1 MRTLFFIALSLIIF
15 SNTANAGKVYIWTD
29 KKGVEHITTAPP
41 PENAKIKHKAATKR
55 DSPAEIANFQRQQRA
70 QNDRYFQEWQAG
82 QNKPTVQTT
91 TFSPPVTST
100 QEKKRQAISA
110 EWEEHKHTG
119 TMITN
124 PGQPAGGVIDVR
136 TGQHYTPAAG
146 GVVDPRTGTF
156 HQETA
161 GGYVNTRTGE
171 FSPKI
176 SP

>member
-1 MRTLFFIALSLIIF
+1 MRTLFFITLCLIFF

-41 PENAKIKHKAATKR
+41 PENVKIKHKAAMKR
-55 DSPAEIANFQRQQRA
+55 DSPEEIANFQRQQRA
-70 QNDRYFQEWQAG
+70 QNDRYFREWQAG
-82 QNKPTVQTT
+82 QNKPTAKTT
-91 TFSPPVTST
+91 TLSAPDTSV
-100 QEKKRQAISA
+100 QEKKRQAVPA
-110 EWEEHKHTG
+110 EWEEHKHTSA
-119 TMITN
+119 MITST
-124 PGQPAGGVIDVR
+124 PAARGAIDVR
-136 TGQHYTPAAG
+136 TGQYYAPAAG
-146 GVVDPRTGTF
+146 GVIDPRTGTF